1 MNKINDLL
9 NSEEVQSVY
18 GEKNKK
24 EAVNYS
30 TTAQLTTEK
39 YYFACRSKC
48 LHSLEVIFAFFSASC
63 KAYQGL
69 KKGLNFSFSFKAWK
83 KNIFLPG
90 GKISKSFMNRG
101 L

>member
-18 GEKNKK
+18 GEKNKE

-48 LHSLEVIFAFFSASC
+48 LHGLEVIFAFFSASC
-63 KAYQGL
+63 KAYQDL
-69 KKGLNFSFSFKAWK
+69 KKGLKFSFS
-83 KNIFLPG
+83 LRL
-90 GKISKSFMNRG
+90 GKRTFFCGVGKFQSPS
-101 L
+101 